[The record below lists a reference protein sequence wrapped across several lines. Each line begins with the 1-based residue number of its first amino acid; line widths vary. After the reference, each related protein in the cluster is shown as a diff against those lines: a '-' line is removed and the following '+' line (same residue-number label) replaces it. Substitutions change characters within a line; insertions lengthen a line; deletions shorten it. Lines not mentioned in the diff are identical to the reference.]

1 MQAFTARHPELLVHW
16 MDVIGQRLLAREA
29 ARLLDVPHA
38 SPQVILVEAGAAV
51 WDASHMGVTADAV
64 ERALSRFQDA

>member
-1 MQAFTARHPELLVHW
+1 
-16 MDVIGQRLLAREA
+16 
-29 ARLLDVPHA
+29 
-38 SPQVILVEAGAAV
+38 VILVEAGAAV